1 MKKTIIM
8 KKTILFLL
16 AVAAIMLSGCRNDW
30 RLNDDDLPQI
40 AEKARGM
47 GSAGTFTEADASLL
61 FAVEVSDAGN
71 YTLVVSGRAASDE
84 PGTGSVGVNGS
95 EARLLFPDRY
105 KWSEQSV
112 ELRLEKGVNDIAIR
126 RGQGNGLF
134 FIDYILVK

>member
-71 YTLVVSGRAASDE
+71 
-84 PGTGSVGVNGS
+84 
-95 EARLLFPDRY
+95 
-105 KWSEQSV
+105 
-112 ELRLEKGVNDIAIR
+112 
-126 RGQGNGLF
+126 
-134 FIDYILVK
+134 